1 MELKLI
7 RALAVILILASLYIC
22 IREHSLYQ
30 SFISIDCGIPDDS
43 SYTDE
48 KTNMKYVSDLGYVE
62 SGTSHSIVSDLQT
75 TSLERQFQNVRSFPE
90 GKRNCYS
97 IKPQQGKGF
106 KYLIRT
112 RFMYGNYDGFSRTPE
127 FDLYLGV
134 NLWEPVVLV
143 NETAIVTKEII
154 YTLPSDHIHVC
165 VVDKNKGTP
174 FLSVLEVRFVKN
186 NTYDTPYEALML
198 GRRWD
203 FGTTSNLQVRYKDDF
218 YDRIWMPYK
227 SNMKILNTS
236 LTIDETNHNGFRPAS
251 IVMRTAISPGNESNP
266 LTLTWSPD
274 DPRSKFYV
282 YMHFAEVQKLQSNE
296 TREFDIYVND
306 DLLAENFRPFYL
318 FTDTRSTPEPV
329 GRTKNEIV
337 IRKTDL
343 STLPPIIN
351 AIEIYQINEFL
362 QLPTDQQDVDAMM
375 KIKLKYGVKKK
386 NWQGDPC
393 VPVDYSWEGL
403 ECLQSDNNTSPR
415 LISLNLTSSALTGE
429 IDPAFANL
437 TSINKLDLSNNSLTG
452 EVPDFLTSLVNLT
465 VLNLEGNKLIGSIP
479 AKLLEKSKDGSL
491 SLRYGGNPGLCQSSS
506 CQPTTKKK
514 KNGYIVPLIA
524 SVLVLLVLLIVLAL
538 FCHFK
543 RRSRRDAI
551 SNKLYSNGVNT
562 GPLDIANRYFNYSE
576 VVDVTNN
583 FERVLGKGG
592 FGKVYHGV
600 LNGDQVAVKVLSE
613 ESAQG
618 YKEFRAEVELLM
630 RVHHTNLTSLIGYCN
645 EDNHMSLIYEYM
657 ANGNLGDYLS
667 GKSSLILSWEE
678 RLQISLDAA
687 QGLEYLHYGCKP
699 PIVHRDVKPTNILLN
714 EKLQAKIADFG
725 LSRSFP
731 VEGTSQVSTVV
742 AGTIGYLDPEY
753 YTTRQMNEKSDVY
766 SFGVVLLEV
775 VTGKP
780 AISRSKTQSVH
791 LSDEVGSMLASGD
804 IRGIVD
810 QRLGGRF
817 EAGSA
822 WKITEI
828 ALACASESSA
838 KRPTMSEVVMELK
851 KSVVG
856 KVNDRDSYRDG
867 PVRMVTMNLDT
878 EMVPK
883 AR

>member
-1 MELKLI
+1 MTYLTLLLWI
-7 RALAVILILASLYIC
+7 SITSCVFVQAQD
-22 IREHSLYQ
+22 Q
-30 SFISIDCGIPDDS
+30 SGFISIDCGIPDDS

-48 KTNMKYVSDLGYVE
+48 KTNMKYVSDLGFVE
-62 SGTSHSIVSDLQT
+62 SGASHTIVSDLQT
-75 TSLERQFQNVRSFPE
+75 TFLERQFQNVRSFSE
-90 GKRNCYS
+90 GKRNCYN

-112 RFMYGNYDGFSRTPE
+112 RFMYGNYDNISRTPE

-227 SNMKILNTS
+227 SIMKILNTS

-266 LTLTWSPD
+266 LKLTWSPD

-318 FTDTRSTPEPV
+318 FTDTRSTSEPV
-329 GRTKNEIV
+329 GRTENEIV

-362 QLPTDQQDVDAMM
+362 QLPTDQQDVDTMM
-375 KIKLKYGVKKK
+375 KIKMKYGVKKKNWQGDPCVPVYLLFHRSSTLLRFIRSMSSFSYQQINKMIKMKYGVKKK

-403 ECLQSDNNTSPR
+403 ECLHSDNNTSPQ

-514 KNGYIVPLIA
+514 KSGYIVPLVA
-524 SVLVLLVLLIVLAL
+524 AVLVLLVPLIVLAL

-543 RRSRRDAI
+543 RRSRR
-551 SNKLYSNGVNT
+551 
-562 GPLDIANRYFNYSE
+562 
-576 VVDVTNN
+576 
-583 FERVLGKGG
+583 G
-592 FGKVYHGV
+592 F
-600 LNGDQVAVKVLSE
+600 Q
-613 ESAQG
+613 
-618 YKEFRAEVELLM
+618 VELLM

-780 AISRSKTQSVH
+780 AISRSRTQSVH
-791 LSDEVGSMLASGD
+791 LSDVVGSMLASGD

-810 QRLGGRF
+810 QRLGGIF
-817 EAGSA
+817 EAGTA

-838 KRPTMSEVVMELK
+838 QRPTMSQVVMELK
-851 KSVVG
+851 QSVVG
-856 KVNDRDSYRDG
+856 RVTTDGNSHRD

>member
-1 MELKLI
+1 
-7 RALAVILILASLYIC
+7 
-22 IREHSLYQ
+22 
-30 SFISIDCGIPDDS
+30 
-43 SYTDE
+43 
-48 KTNMKYVSDLGYVE
+48 
-62 SGTSHSIVSDLQT
+62 
-75 TSLERQFQNVRSFPE
+75 
-90 GKRNCYS
+90 
-97 IKPQQGKGF
+97 
-106 KYLIRT
+106 
-112 RFMYGNYDGFSRTPE
+112 MYGNYDGLNRTPE

-143 NETAIVTKEII
+143 NETVIVTKEII

-165 VVDKNKGTP
+165 LVDKNKGTP
-174 FLSVLEVRFVKN
+174 FLSALEVRFIKN
-186 NTYDTPYEALML
+186 DTYDTPYEALML
-198 GRRWD
+198 GRRWILAPQAT
-203 FGTTSNLQVRYKDDF
+203 FKYKDDF

-251 IVMRTAISPGNESNP
+251 IVMRTAISPGNESSP

-282 YMHFAEVQKLQSNE
+282 YMHFAEVQKLQRNE

-306 DLLAENFRPFYL
+306 DLLTENFRPFYL
-318 FTDTRSTPEPV
+318 FTDTRSTSEPV

-362 QLPTDQQDVDAMM
+362 QLPTDQQDVDAMV
-375 KIKLKYGVKKK
+375 KIKMKYGVKKK

-403 ECLQSDNNTSPR
+403 ECLHSDNNTSPR
-415 LISLNLTSSALTGE
+415 LISLNLTSSGLTGE
-429 IDPAFANL
+429 IDPAFSNL
-437 TSINKLDLSNNSLTG
+437 TSINKLDLSNNRLTG
-452 EVPDFLTSLVNLT
+452 KVPEFLASLVNLT
-465 VLNLEGNKLIGSIP
+465 VLNLEGNKLSGSIP

-491 SLRYGGNPGLCQSSS
+491 SLKYGGNPGLCQSSS

-514 KNGYIVPLIA
+514 KSGYIVPLVA
-524 SVLVLLVLLIVLAL
+524 SVIGLLVFLILLAL

-543 RRSRRDAI
+543 RRSRRGAV
-551 SNKLYSNGVNT
+551 SNKLSSNGVIT
-562 GPLDIANRYFNYSE
+562 GPLDIAKRYFNYSE

-592 FGKVYHGV
+592 FGKVYNGV

-657 ANGNLGDYLS
+657 ANGNLGDYL
-667 GKSSLILSWEE
+667 
-678 RLQISLDAA
+678 
-687 QGLEYLHYGCKP
+687 
-699 PIVHRDVKPTNILLN
+699 
-714 EKLQAKIADFG
+714 
-725 LSRSFP
+725 
-731 VEGTSQVSTVV
+731 
-742 AGTIGYLDPEY
+742 
-753 YTTRQMNEKSDVY
+753 
-766 SFGVVLLEV
+766 
-775 VTGKP
+775 
-780 AISRSKTQSVH
+780 
-791 LSDEVGSMLASGD
+791 GD
-804 IRGIVD
+804 ISGIVD

-828 ALACASESSA
+828 ALACASESSEQ
-838 KRPTMSEVVMELK
+838 RPTMSQVVMELK
-851 KSVVG
+851 QSVVR
-856 KVNDRDSYRDG
+856 KVNDRDSHRDDD

-878 EMVPK
+878 EMVPR